1 MDLNF
6 EERIAK
12 GAFGKVF
19 RARLSTHSTKYAVAV
34 KQLSKILIL
43 EQRSVPQVL
52 DESDFSSRIYHPFIV
67 QTYFGFQDKYYL
79 YLVMEYFP
87 YDLRT
92 FIRRRK
98 TLSQV
103 ECKWFAAQIV
113 IALEHLHAKRIVHRD
128 LKPGNIL
135 LNDSGFLALADFG
148 ISKRIFDSDNKVQAT
163 SGTKGYMSPE
173 ILKNERQSYEVDWF
187 SFGVCI
193 YYMCF
198 GCKPFGKNKSNIKER
213 TLTGKFSF
221 PMSNIERSDGEPI
234 SRELK
239 SIICELLKIDPK
251 KRLGKNGS
259 LEVKQHNFFK
269 NIPWKELELKQ
280 IDFGKFCS
288 LYGSSNNDGRMDV
301 CEEDDAKSS
310 PSSPSYVTG
319 SSTNHAGFHIIPPS
333 LVGTITPTASPS
345 ALNAGSV
352 RKHTILKSFGEMTA
366 DYINNGNRNLSN
378 NGPQNKCLCNKILH
392 ICPQEPVDTF
402 PNRVA
407 SSSRSEWHS
416 DRFIVTFKSGQ
427 KCEGEENIERVLSV
441 EEQSLFREF
450 DTAVNLPVNYN
461 ENLKS
466 ERMSPNEDS
475 KLTDDP
481 ILTSENSS
489 NYKTLSKRKT
499 RFSNSVNSQ
508 SQCGNSVFGTFSSST
523 AGTSLV
529 EKQFM
534 NENQQQSQQTH
545 FDIFDDNLGFPF
557 VEEENEEVIVLTGN
571 FLDSNDVGS
580 SHSRNSCCNKCER
593 GRKSKKLKRKNKK
606 EYEERKEGKYKK
618 RKYDVKMASEHNNN
632 NNSRGLKKNFI
643 NNSRSYDCSLNRLA
657 LDSDIKL
664 SSRSAATR
672 NKNSTPPPPM
682 TNHHLRKLTPLVAR
696 SPTACDCRSSFSHH
710 HQQQQQ
716 QQQHVCSVAVSPSSK
731 VRDRVKTPWA
741 KRGENRRSF
750 NPSVSP
756 QSRFPMKKKNK
767 AASILGL
774 DSNTISQ
781 FTTPKLLNPNPT
793 NAEKEIQLRQFEE
806 NGKGHYLVN
815 DSMGKT
821 DGNSNNNSNN
831 NNNNIPNNMSLP
843 SFNFNNTSRKHHLVN
858 EAKTNNTN
866 HNVGLPSFTSSIS
879 SPSPSLSTVRLST
892 DANSSLPTTIGS
904 PSSPSL
910 NNTNTTTS
918 KITVPS
924 LSSKFSDS
932 YLSSSISSPSPSL
945 ATVRLSSIQSPPVTG
960 SSRIGQYR
968 TNPNTPT
975 TCFGVNNNGL
985 TYQPT
990 STSVTKNRKH
1000 SLASIK
1006 HSMRHSVSLSSLSTL
1021 CKSHGAMSQFDS
1033 LVQNDS
1039 KPSSVFDMLPED
1051 IPKDSTNSKNTGK
1064 AETPMLCPDESISFL
1079 NLGHHAPRK
1088 NKMNNLSSSLK
1099 FSRSQSQGTETNKTI
1114 PLSLSETKSPSG
1126 KGPNNDRMMTTNNN
1140 TSLTSQRSSNFHLNP
1155 IMKFHHPAPKTPT
1168 PTAPKMAPKSAPKLC
1183 SAESAKNANSKED
1196 INSPPTLVL

>member
-1 MDLNF
+1 MTAAVATTN
-6 EERIAK
+6 K
-12 GAFGKVF
+12 PPK
-19 RARLSTHSTKYAVAV
+19 STKTDVSYG
-34 KQLSKILIL
+34 LP
-43 EQRSVPQVL
+43 RTNTT
-52 DESDFSSRIYHPFIV
+52 SD
-67 QTYFGFQDKYYL
+67 
-79 YLVMEYFP
+79 
-87 YDLRT
+87 DLRT
-92 FIRRRK
+92 
-98 TLSQV
+98 
-103 ECKWFAAQIV
+103 
-113 IALEHLHAKRIVHRD
+113 
-128 LKPGNIL
+128 
-135 LNDSGFLALADFG
+135 
-148 ISKRIFDSDNKVQAT
+148 ISV
-163 SGTKGYMSPE
+163 GYMPSIRDDISVTSIPQPLQQQQYQHQQHRQLHTDPQPIYPFESETNHMLPRHASDTTLNSPLA
-173 ILKNERQSYEVDWF
+173 IRTDKHS
-187 SFGVCI
+187 
-193 YYMCF
+193 MM
-198 GCKPFGKNKSNIKER
+198 ER
-213 TLTGKFSF
+213 TASVDMDIQEGQRGPFMTPVPSVIPTPPTHHPF
-221 PMSNIERSDGEPI
+221 PS
-234 SRELK
+234 
-239 SIICELLKIDPK
+239 
-251 KRLGKNGS
+251 
-259 LEVKQHNFFK
+259 V
-269 NIPWKELELKQ
+269 
-280 IDFGKFCS
+280 
-288 LYGSSNNDGRMDV
+288 YG
-301 CEEDDAKSS
+301 
-310 PSSPSYVTG
+310 T
-319 SSTNHAGFHIIPPS
+319 
-333 LVGTITPTASPS
+333 
-345 ALNAGSV
+345 
-352 RKHTILKSFGEMTA
+352 
-366 DYINNGNRNLSN
+366 
-378 NGPQNKCLCNKILH
+378 Q
-392 ICPQEPVDTF
+392 
-402 PNRVA
+402 
-407 SSSRSEWHS
+407 
-416 DRFIVTFKSGQ
+416 
-427 KCEGEENIERVLSV
+427 
-441 EEQSLFREF
+441 
-450 DTAVNLPVNYN
+450 
-461 ENLKS
+461 
-466 ERMSPNEDS
+466 PNEDQQR
-475 KLTDDP
+475 L
-481 ILTSENSS
+481 LSE
-489 NYKTLSKRKT
+489 YERYL
-499 RFSNSVNSQ
+499 
-508 SQCGNSVFGTFSSST
+508 
-523 AGTSLV
+523 
-529 EKQFM
+529 
-534 NENQQQSQQTH
+534 QQQ
-545 FDIFDDNLGFPF
+545 
-557 VEEENEEVIVLTGN
+557 
-571 FLDSNDVGS
+571 
-580 SHSRNSCCNKCER
+580 
-593 GRKSKKLKRKNKK
+593 
-606 EYEERKEGKYKK
+606 
-618 RKYDVKMASEHNNN
+618 
-632 NNSRGLKKNFI
+632 
-643 NNSRSYDCSLNRLA
+643 
-657 LDSDIKL
+657 
-664 SSRSAATR
+664 
-672 NKNSTPPPPM
+672 
-682 TNHHLRKLTPLVAR
+682 
-696 SPTACDCRSSFSHH
+696 
-710 HQQQQQ
+710 QQQQQ